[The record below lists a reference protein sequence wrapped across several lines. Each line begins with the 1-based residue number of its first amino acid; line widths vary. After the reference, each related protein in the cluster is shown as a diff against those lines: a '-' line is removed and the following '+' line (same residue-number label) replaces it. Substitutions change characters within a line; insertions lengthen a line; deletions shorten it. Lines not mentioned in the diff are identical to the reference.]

1 MRGWTLIGWAMV
13 IFVGGLLF
21 MLTYEVQDLQR
32 DLAEVRQRIAHDQER
47 IQVLEAE
54 WSYLNQPKRLRELAK
69 SELGLV
75 PITPAQIMSWEE
87 FEQRRT
93 R

>member
-1 MRGWTLIGWAMV
+1 MRGWTVIGWAMV

-32 DLAEVRQRIAHDQER
+32 DLTEVRQRIAHDRER
-47 IQVLEAE
+47 VQVLEAE
-54 WSYLNQPKRLRELAK
+54 WSYLNQPKRLRELAE
-69 SELGLV
+69 SELGLA

-87 FEQRRT
+87 FQQRRGQ
-93 R
+93 